1 MAGAAKARCLVCGR
15 ISRSGWILADILMD
29 LEPRLLKL
37 EGALKFLVGLLGFRF
52 FFCFF
57 LIFRSCHI
65 PALFLGF
72 IF

>member
-15 ISRSGWILADILMD
+15 KSRSGWILADILMD

-52 FFCFF
+52 FFVFF
-57 LIFRSCHI
+57 
-65 PALFLGF
+65 
-72 IF
+72 